1 MKVEGK
7 VVVVT
12 GGGRGIGRALAER
25 FAAERSSRVVVADLD
40 AAPAETV
47 ARAIGGVGRQCD
59 VGDREKLIALIDEV
73 ESEMG
78 PIGLFCSNA
87 AVFGGGGASGNLQ
100 NTSANMWD
108 AAWRVNVLSH
118 VWAAEHL
125 LPRMVARGEGYFLQT
140 LSAAGLITGPSAVS
154 YTVTKHA
161 GIGFAEWLAINH
173 RHEGIGVSCLCPT
186 AVATDALTGADP
198 GNASTN
204 SADDAIRRNIGMI
217 QTPEEVA
224 EITINGLAREDFLI
238 LPNPKVGSSFRRK
251 AEDYNAWL
259 ERTAQR
265 VTAMK
270 G

>member
-1 MKVEGK
+1 MKVAGK

-25 FAAERSSRVVVADLD
+25 FAAEGSTHVVVADLD

-47 ARAIGGVGRQCD
+47 ARAIGGSGRRCD
-59 VGDREKLIALIDEV
+59 VGDREQLITLIDEV
-73 ESEMG
+73 ESEIG

-87 AVFGGGGASGNLQ
+87 AVFGGGGASGNIQ
-100 NTSANMWD
+100 NTSARTWD

-125 LPRMVARGEGYFLQT
+125 LPRMVARGGGYFLQT

-186 AVATDALTGADP
+186 AVATAALSGAGPDT
-198 GNASTN
+198 AAAD
-204 SADDAIRRNIGMI
+204 SADDAIRRNIGLI

-224 EITINGLAREDFLI
+224 EITINSLAREEFLI

-251 AEDYNAWL
+251 AEDYDAWL
-259 ERTAQR
+259 DRTARR
-265 VTAMK
+265 VATMK